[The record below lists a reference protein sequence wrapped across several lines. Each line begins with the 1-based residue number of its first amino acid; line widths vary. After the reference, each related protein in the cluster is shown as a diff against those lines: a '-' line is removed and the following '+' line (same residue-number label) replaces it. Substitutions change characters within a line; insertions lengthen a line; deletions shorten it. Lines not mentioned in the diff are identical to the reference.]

1 MRILSQ
7 EGREAF
13 YDFPYDKCL
22 VYIYGDKK
30 TIKLQSLGEVD
41 SEYVMAT
48 YSTEEKAIKV
58 IEKLK
63 ESYLGKDCGYKC
75 EKGILYHAREESQA
89 KIFQFPKDEEVE
101 L

>member
-7 EGREAF
+7 EGREAL

-30 TIKLQSLGEVD
+30 TIKLQPLGEVD
-41 SEYVMAT
+41 SEYVIAT
-48 YSTEEKAIKV
+48 YSTEEKARKAM
-58 IEKLK
+58 
-63 ESYLGKDCGYKC
+63 S
-75 EKGILYHAREESQA
+75 ILHEEYQYTRRFETICNGSVDYPSQP
-89 KIFQFPKDEEVE
+89 IYEFQFPKDEEVE

>member
-30 TIKLQSLGEVD
+30 TIKVQPLGEVD
-41 SEYVMAT
+41 SDYVMAT
-48 YSTEEKAIKV
+48 YSTEEKARKAMN
-58 IEKLK
+58 
-63 ESYLGKDCGYKC
+63 
-75 EKGILYHAREESQA
+75 ILHEEYQYTRRFETICNGSVDYPFQP
-89 KIFQFPKDEEVE
+89 IYEFQFPKDEEVE

>member
-30 TIKLQSLGEVD
+30 TIKIQALGEVD
-41 SEYVMAT
+41 SDYVMAT
-48 YSTEEKAIKV
+48 YSTEEKVSEVMK
-58 IEKLK
+58 KLQK
-63 ESYLGKDCGYKC
+63 QYLDYTCNYNSKC
-75 EKGILYHAREESQA
+75 AVFR
-89 KIFQFPKDEEVE
+89 FPKDEEVE

>member
-1 MRILSQ
+1 MKDASIRI
-7 EGREAF
+7 
-13 YDFPYDKCL
+13 P
-22 VYIYGDKK
+22 
-30 TIKLQSLGEVD
+30 
-41 SEYVMAT
+41 M
-48 YSTEEKAIKV
+48 AIKV

>member
-7 EGREAF
+7 KGREAF

-30 TIKLQSLGEVD
+30 TIKVQPLGEVGLD
-41 SEYVMAT
+41 YVMAT
-48 YSTEEKAIKV
+48 YSTEEKASKAMNI
-58 IEKLK
+58 LHK
-63 ESYLGKDCGYKC
+63 EYQYTRRFETICNGSVDCP
-75 EKGILYHAREESQA
+75 SQP
-89 KIFQFPKDEEVE
+89 IYEFQFPKDEEVE

>member
-30 TIKLQSLGEVD
+30 TIKVQPLGEVD
-41 SEYVMAT
+41 SDYVMAT
-48 YSTEEKAIKV
+48 YTTEEKASKAIN
-58 IEKLK
+58 
-63 ESYLGKDCGYKC
+63 
-75 EKGILYHAREESQA
+75 ILHEEYQYTRRFETICNGSVDYASQP
-89 KIFQFPKDEEVE
+89 IYEFQFPKDEDVE
-101 L
+101 I

>member
-7 EGREAF
+7 EGREAI

-30 TIKLQSLGEVD
+30 TIKVQPLGEVD
-41 SEYVMAT
+41 SDYVMAT
-48 YSTEEKAIKV
+48 YSTEEKANKV
-58 IEKLK
+58 M
-63 ESYLGKDCGYKC
+63 S
-75 EKGILYHAREESQA
+75 ILHEEYQYTRRFETICNGSIDYPSQP
-89 KIFQFPKDEEVE
+89 IYEFQFPKDEEVE